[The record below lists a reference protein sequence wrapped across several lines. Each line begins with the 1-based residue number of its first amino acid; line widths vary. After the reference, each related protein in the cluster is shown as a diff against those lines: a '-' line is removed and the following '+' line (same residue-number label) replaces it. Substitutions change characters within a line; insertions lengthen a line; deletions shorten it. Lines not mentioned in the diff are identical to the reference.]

1 MEGPVGKSSK
11 KMPMRRALRGKRNFL
26 RRRQKR
32 TRGSTTRSTSAVRW
46 FLEEDDGEA
55 ESAKSEMMVASSVL
69 CDLTPHC
76 FVICDRRDRGVD
88 SVLYTVLHAT
98 KHGRKRRDVAFFY
111 SFNQSIRELRFHPFG
126 FGNTVH
132 NGSHDAKSYFHIWL
146 HIVDAVNRTTWF

>member
-1 MEGPVGKSSK
+1 M
-11 KMPMRRALRGKRNFL
+11 
-26 RRRQKR
+26 
-32 TRGSTTRSTSAVRW
+32 RW

-88 SVLYTVLHAT
+88 SMLYTVHAS
-98 KHGRKRRDVAFFY
+98 KHGRKRRDIAFFY
-111 SFNQSIRELRFHPFG
+111 SFNQSIRELQFHLFG

-132 NGSHDAKSYFHIWL
+132 NGSCRGINTSDVL
-146 HIVDAVNRTTWF
+146 GVRTSREASASM